1 MPDRIKASANPALRY
16 ASLGLELVG
25 AVLGFALGGLWFDRS
40 FETSPWG
47 ILIGLALGIIG
58 GLYNLIRA
66 ALRAISQGAADH
78 EVDHQADH
86 EVDDHRVDKE

>member
-1 MPDRIKASANPALRY
+1 VPDRIKVSANSALRY

-47 ILIGLALGIIG
+47 ILIGLTLGIIG

-66 ALRAISQGAADH
+66 ARQAILPGA
-78 EVDHQADH
+78 VDQ
-86 EVDDHRVDKE
+86 EVDKE